1 MWVSFSQKN
10 LLPIKDICNLLKW
23 SWKRF
28 VGTKQFI
35 TIHLFYEENF
45 AFICAFLIGKYCR
58 GNPIGVEKA
67 RQIALEYI
75 KNNGAYAPS
84 KYAQVEKVIK
94 EKCHFLPMLT
104 TYLM

>member
-1 MWVSFSQKN
+1 MCEFPFQN

-35 TIHLFYEENF
+35 TIHLFYFMKKILLLFVLFSLGN
-45 AFICAFLIGKYCR
+45 IVR

-67 RQIALEYI
+67 RQIAFRIY
-75 KNNGAYAPS
+75 K
-84 KYAQVEKVIK
+84 K
-94 EKCHFLPMLT
+94 
-104 TYLM
+104 